1 MVATELITRH
11 VQPNPHKP
19 GPADAILRDSGVSVW
34 ILVEA
39 YRASE
44 KDADCVAQTWNL
56 PREAV
61 AAALAYYAQHAA
73 AIDARI
79 AAQRAAF
86 A

>member
-1 MVATELITRH
+1 VVATDLITRYI
-11 VQPNPHKP
+11 QENPHRP

-34 ILVEA
+34 VLVEA
-39 YRASE
+39 YRASGN
-44 KDADCVAQTWNL
+44 DADRVARAWDI

-61 AAALAYYAQHAA
+61 DPALAYFAEHTA

-79 AAQRAAF
+79 AAQRACF